1 MTKEGS
7 YAVTPIYQ
15 FDGEDEE
22 FGQAGTLSVINED
35 IYAQILKNLEYADN
49 LSIRISNHFSNG
61 EISGPAHIALLD
73 AVYAFTY
80 NTSRA
85 QNAADINSAMM
96 TLNSMLDKY
105 MPENLAEKVKKDA
118 KKVISTYKN
127 SADYRTAERNL
138 LSIIVSNA
146 TSKINK
152 IKYGNGGLKKVKNDA
167 NAIVSAAKAD
177 MDKLLTNAQ
186 YKLGKTK
193 VVKAVKKKK
202 SKKLKVKVK
211 RLKNATGYQ
220 VAIYNSKKN
229 AKKNKK
235 AIAKAFSKKKK
246 NSSASAKKSTKSVL
260 IKFKKTKK
268 IKKAKKLFVRARAY
282 NMDGTKKVFGPWSKI
297 KKAKIK

>member
-1 MTKEGS
+1 MDFDEVNKEPSMRIIKDGAYTLEDLKQFTVFYDQFGDALSAKELEEMDDSLIPAIKGYSVYPDDTGATLTNNSNDKFDLSVTKEGS

-127 SADYRTAERNL
+127 SADYRTAERNTL
-138 LSIIVSNA
+138 NSIIVKA
-146 TSKINK
+146 TTNINK
-152 IKYGNGGLKKVKNDA
+152 IKYGNGGLKKVRSDV
-167 NAIVSAAKAD
+167 NAIVSGAKVE
-177 MDKLLTNAQ
+177 MDKLITAAHL
-186 YKLGKTK
+186 Y
-193 VVKAVKKKK
+193 
-202 SKKLKVKVK
+202 
-211 RLKNATGYQ
+211 
-220 VAIYNSKKN
+220 
-229 AKKNKK
+229 
-235 AIAKAFSKKKK
+235 
-246 NSSASAKKSTKSVL
+246 
-260 IKFKKTKK
+260 
-268 IKKAKKLFVRARAY
+268 
-282 NMDGTKKVFGPWSKI
+282 
-297 KKAKIK
+297 